1 MLSKNIPVVLQV
13 QGPRFGRLDPI
24 PSGDSE
30 AGSSRP
36 QTPSRGSE
44 YGSPPGSPEVRSCN
58 LSSPWLC

>member
-1 MLSKNIPVVLQV
+1 MLFKNISTVVQV

-44 YGSPPGSPEVRSCN
+44 FGSPPGSPEVRS
-58 LSSPWLC
+58 